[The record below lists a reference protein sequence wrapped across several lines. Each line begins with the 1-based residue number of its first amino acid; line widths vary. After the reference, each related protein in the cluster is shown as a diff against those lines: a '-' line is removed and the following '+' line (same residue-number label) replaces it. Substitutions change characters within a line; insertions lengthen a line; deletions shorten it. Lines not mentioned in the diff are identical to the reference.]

1 MISKKSILVSTA
13 LSSLLL
19 ASTAY
24 AGGDHPG
31 GHGDQAVGQC
41 HGVNACKGR
50 GACKG
55 VGHSCEGKNSCEG
68 KGWLKMTKEMCE
80 KLKDGK
86 WTPMP
91 KKS

>member
-1 MISKKSILVSTA
+1 MKLSKKSLFVTTA

-24 AGGDHPG
+24 AGAGHG
-31 GHGDQAVGQC
+31 GHGEEAAGQC
-41 HGVNACKGR
+41 HGVNACKGH

-55 VGHSCEGKNSCEG
+55 AGHSCEGKNSCEG
-68 KGWLKMTKEMCE
+68 KGWLKMSQKMCE
-80 KLKDGK
+80 SLKDGK

>member
-1 MISKKSILVSTA
+1 MISKKSLFISTA

-24 AGGDHPG
+24 AGGNHPG
-31 GHGDQAVGQC
+31 GHDDPAAGQC
-41 HGVNACKGR
+41 HGVNACKGH

-55 VGHSCEGKNSCEG
+55 AGHSCEGKNSCEG

-86 WTPMP
+86 WTPNP

>member
-1 MISKKSILVSTA
+1 MISKKSILVTTA

-24 AGGDHPG
+24 AGAGHEG
-31 GHGDQAVGQC
+31 GHGNAAAGQC
-41 HGVNACKGR
+41 HGVNACKGH

-68 KGWLKMTKEMCE
+68 KGWLKMSQKLCE
-80 KLKDGK
+80 SLKDGK